1 MNWAKIDKFYIVLF
15 VILAAMAAVVIFTGR
30 SIFTSFIT
38 AYEVEPD
45 ALSTKLRIDTGKL
58 NDAYSWVNNK
68 QSVSLEV
75 R

>member
-1 MNWAKIDKFYIVLF
+1 MNWAKIDKFYIILF
-15 VILAAMAAVVIFTGR
+15 VILAAMAAVVIFAGR

-45 ALSTKLRIDTGKL
+45 TLSTKLRIDTDKL
-58 NDAYSWVNNK
+58 DEATSWVNNK
-68 QSVSLEV
+68 ESIKLEV

>member
-1 MNWAKIDKFYIVLF
+1 
-15 VILAAMAAVVIFTGR
+15 MAAVVIFAGR

-45 ALSTKLRIDTGKL
+45 TLSTKLRIDTDKL
-58 NDAYSWVNNK
+58 DEATSWVNNK
-68 QSVSLEV
+68 ESIKLEV